1 MNHQVKKIVTCVIL
15 MCCNYVGFLKLLRML
30 IIIIIIIFKFLSL
43 SLEVELSVFGLIVRY
58 KVTQRIRI
66 LKFLCQVFLNC

>member
-1 MNHQVKKIVTCVIL
+1 

-30 IIIIIIIFKFLSL
+30 IIIIFKFLSL
-43 SLEVELSVFGLIVRY
+43 SLEVELSVFGWIVRY
-58 KVTQRIRI
+58 KVTQRRRI